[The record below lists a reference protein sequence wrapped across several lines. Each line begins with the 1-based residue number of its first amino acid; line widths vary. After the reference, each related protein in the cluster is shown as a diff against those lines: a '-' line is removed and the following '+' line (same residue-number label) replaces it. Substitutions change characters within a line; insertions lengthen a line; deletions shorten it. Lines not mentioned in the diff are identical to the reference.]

1 MIWQHNNH
9 EKDFMKFQHIA
20 ARALNRPLLLEPA
33 YSRFFFAALGSRL
46 GFSSLTDVT
55 GQTTLAA
62 NLPAQAAG
70 YVDEMDVAARGS
82 YEIDDG
88 VAIIQVSGTLMHK
101 SGYIGSQ
108 SGAMGYDWLE
118 AQLEAAIDDPAVLGI
133 MLDIDSGGGEVAGVE
148 DIATKLSNSTKPVWA
163 HANEMAAS
171 AAYWL
176 ASAAD
181 HLVLSNTASVGSIGV
196 LMAHTDYS
204 EAMSTEGIKVT
215 LIHAGAHKVDG
226 NPYEAL
232 PDSVK
237 ADLQIEIDELRNLFA
252 STVAT
257 NRSAAAN
264 KAITTAQVLD
274 TEARMYRGQQAV
286 DIGLADEVL
295 SFDDAVAK
303 FSATLANRGVIS
315 KGKTMSK
322 PDNNASSAQAGEGNP
337 ITAQAHTAAIAA
349 ARAEGMAAGASAE
362 RTRIADIL
370 NHAESEGREA
380 TAREFALGTDMD
392 ADTAVQIMAKVPK
405 ITPAASIDKA
415 AIALDQMGKAQVVAT
430 EDAGMAA
437 SSGKPGATAAESQ
450 LDNNFA
456 SMMAKNFG
464 DKK

>member
-1 MIWQHNNH
+1 MIWRHNRS
-9 EKDFMKFQHIA
+9 KFVLKFQHIA

-70 YVDEMDVAARGS
+70 YVNTMDAAARGS
-82 YEIDDG
+82 YEIEDG
-88 VAIIQVSGTLMHK
+88 IAIIQVSGTLMHK

-148 DIATKLSNSTKPVWA
+148 DIAAKLSNSTKPVWA

-181 HLVLSNTASVGSIGV
+181 HLVLSNTATVGSIGV

-204 EAMSTEGIKVT
+204 EALSAEGIKVT

-232 PDSVK
+232 PDGVK
-237 ADLQIEIDELRNLFA
+237 ADLQAEIDELRTLFA
-252 STVAT
+252 STVAA

-264 KAITTAQVLD
+264 RAITTAQVLD

-303 FSATLANRGVIS
+303 FSATLANRGVS
-315 KGKTMSK
+315 QKGKTMSK
-322 PDNNASSAQAGEGNP
+322 PDTTASSAQAGEGNT
-337 ITAQAHTAAIAA
+337 ISAQAHNTAITA
-349 ARAEGMAAGASAE
+349 ARAEGVAAGASAE
-362 RTRIADIL
+362 RTRISAIL
-370 NHAESEGREA
+370 NHADAEGREA
-380 TAREFALGTDMD
+380 TAREFALATDMS

-405 ITPAASIDKA
+405 STPAASIDKTEM
-415 AIALDQMGKAQVVAT
+415 ALAQMGKAQAVGT
-430 EDAGMAA
+430 EDAGA
-437 SSGKPGATAAESQ
+437 SSQKQTLAQRNAT
-450 LDNNFA
+450 LRNR
-456 SMMAKNFG
+456 
-464 DKK
+464 

>member
-1 MIWQHNNH
+1 
-9 EKDFMKFQHIA
+9 MKFQHIA

-46 GFSSLTDVT
+46 GFSSLTDVM

-70 YVDEMDVAARGS
+70 YVDEMDAAARGS
-82 YEIDDG
+82 YEIEDG
-88 VAIIQVSGTLMHK
+88 IAIIQVSGTLMHK

-148 DIATKLSNSTKPVWA
+148 DIATKLSNSAKPVWA

-181 HLVLSNTASVGSIGV
+181 RLVLSNTATVGSIGV

-204 EAMSTEGIKVT
+204 EAMSAEGIKVT

-232 PDSVK
+232 PDGVK
-237 ADLQIEIDELRNLFA
+237 ADLQAEIDDLRTLFA
-252 STVAT
+252 STVAA

-303 FSATLANRGVIS
+303 FSSTLANRGVS
-315 KGKTMSK
+315 QKGKTMSK
-322 PDNNASSAQAGEGNP
+322 SDNNASSAQAGEGNP
-337 ITAQAHTAAIAA
+337 ITAQAHADAIATAHA
-349 ARAEGMAAGASAE
+349 AGLAAGASAE
-362 RTRIADIL
+362 RTRISAIL
-370 NHAESEGREA
+370 NHADAEGREA
-380 TAREFALGTDMD
+380 TAREFALATDMS
-392 ADTAVQIMAKVPK
+392 AETAVQIMAKVPK
-405 ITPAASIDKA
+405 VTPAAAADKS
-415 AIALDQMGKAQVVAT
+415 AIALAQMGKAQVLGT
-430 EDAGMAA
+430 EDAGASGQANQVNKSNRLAA
-437 SSGKPGATAAESQ
+437 FLNQ
-450 LDNNFA
+450 
-456 SMMAKNFG
+456 
-464 DKK
+464 